1 MEDSKFSS
9 RKFILTLIILALAT
23 WMRFRNVLSD
33 ESTLSLL
40 VATVFGYQGSN
51 VADKYIE
58 GKK

>member
-1 MEDSKFSS
+1 MEDSKFTS

-33 ESTLSLL
+33 DSTLSLL

-51 VADKYIE
+51 VAGKYIE

>member
-1 MEDSKFSS
+1 MEDSKFTS